1 MSKSIHIT
9 IKDFRGLKKEEIDKQ
24 VCEPSSDLNKWSE
37 KSKIEKEIKLER
49 KRKKKENKK
58 RFTTQCIIY
67 CWLIFLA
74 ENPCLPQAS
83 SDTSNVGC
91 FFTILV

>member
-58 RFTTQCIIY
+58 RTHNTVYNSLLVLAHLGKSFGFSPFVIY
-67 CWLIFLA
+67 LL
-74 ENPCLPQAS
+74 
-83 SDTSNVGC
+83 
-91 FFTILV
+91 TILL

>member
-49 KRKKKENKK
+49 KRKKEGK
-58 RFTTQCIIY
+58 
-67 CWLIFLA
+67 
-74 ENPCLPQAS
+74 
-83 SDTSNVGC
+83 
-91 FFTILV
+91 

>member
-58 RFTTQCIIY
+58 RFTTTCIIY

-74 ENPCLPQAS
+74 ENPRTLPM
-83 SDTSNVGC
+83 
-91 FFTILV
+91 LVVFLVF